1 MKKMISGAFKG
12 SFMIIILSVFLA
24 IFLIG
29 CHDELIPKKL
39 STKEQAELAARDN
52 AQMMIATQEVLDV
65 TAGAMQSKGVA
76 EGRVKHGDHDTYGCA
91 PAVSLTL
98 NIDRNHTDSIIY
110 KGSIAIYY
118 GDGSSCDSKNKRT
131 GKITDEFNIVV
142 SKKNKAIRFSS
153 TETVTFEAFTRDSTT
168 YNGIIVVTSANGKR
182 TTVEGNNVAV
192 SYSDGTTSSWKGL
205 LNFAYEDVTKKKG
218 ELRITGNISGTS
230 RQNVSFTASIT
241 EDVIFKTGCFGW
253 VKKVPV
259 DGMLTVT
266 TNSVMSTLDY
276 GTGTCDRIYTVN
288 VNGETITHVF
298 D

>member
-1 MKKMISGAFKG
+1 MKNICSRAAKG
-12 SFMIIILSVFLA
+12 SLLIIVFA
-24 IFLIG
+24 MFLVG
-29 CHDELIPKKL
+29 CHEDMIPKKL
-39 STKEQAELAARDN
+39 SVKEQAMLAAHDN

-65 TAGAMQSKGVA
+65 TAGALENKGVA
-76 EGRVKHGDHDTYGCA
+76 EGRVNHGDHDTYGCA
-91 PAVSLTL
+91 PSVNITL

-142 SKKNKAIRFSS
+142 SKKNKLLRFSS

-168 YNGIIVVTSANGKR
+168 YNGIIIVTSANGKR
-182 TTVEGNNVAV
+182 TSVEGNNVAIT
-192 SYSDGTTSSWKGL
+192 YADGTTSSWKGL
-205 LNFAYEDVTKKKG
+205 LNFAYEDVSKRKG
-218 ELRITGNISGTS
+218 EVRVTGNISGTS
-230 RQNVSFTASIT
+230 RQSVSFTANIT

-259 DGMLTVT
+259 DGAMSVT
-266 TNSVMSTLDY
+266 TNAIMSTLDF
-276 GTGTCDRIYTVN
+276 GGGTCDRMYTVN
-288 VNGETITHVF
+288 VNGETTTHSF